1 MGEKTIV
8 LTMYGREKTVES
20 ISISL
25 IDNSDR
31 YSSESK
37 RAAFSYCKNINELE
51 LKGDHWIYAKAIGEN
66 EKVLIKKPPFFAIIN
81 ELADWAIEKFARDV
95 NEADIAK
102 ALMGADDK
110 TKEKVFKNMTKRAA
124 GMLQERMEGL
134 HDISKDEVKLAQNK
148 IVDFVHK
155 LYSNGYLV
163 FAE

>member
-31 YSSESK
+31 YSSES
-37 RAAFSYCKNINELE
+37 
-51 LKGDHWIYAKAIGEN
+51 
-66 EKVLIKKPPFFAIIN
+66 
-81 ELADWAIEKFARDV
+81 
-95 NEADIAK
+95 
-102 ALMGADDK
+102 
-110 TKEKVFKNMTKRAA
+110 KRAA